1 MSKLG
6 IKFCSFREEKE
17 TRRFLIFNTMVVEHE
32 SAKVGDGKEEIGSI
46 PENHR
51 DMSKFQGSSD
61 IGFKRVSAVLRAWIE
76 DIKQSVECMYFA
88 PIYIVANACL
98 Y

>member
-1 MSKLG
+1 
-6 IKFCSFREEKE
+6 
-17 TRRFLIFNTMVVEHE
+17 MVVEHE

-76 DIKQSVECMYFA
+76 DIKQSVELHPDKGYYDCLVSLDSAESKLRMEN
-88 PIYIVANACL
+88 IVESDEETF
-98 Y
+98 